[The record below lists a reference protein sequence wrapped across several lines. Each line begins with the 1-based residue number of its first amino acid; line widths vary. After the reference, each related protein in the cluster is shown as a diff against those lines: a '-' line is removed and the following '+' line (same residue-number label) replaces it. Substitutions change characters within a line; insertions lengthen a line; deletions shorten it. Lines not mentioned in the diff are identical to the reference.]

1 MNTGGRVQY
10 DLEHPSKILCV
21 GFNYPRH
28 SGELGY
34 EQPKE
39 PVIFLKPRSALTTN
53 KTPVVYPSTVRQLDY
68 EGELVVVIGRR
79 CRRVSE
85 ADALEY
91 VGGYKVG
98 NDFTARDQQLPTTQ
112 WTFAKGYDGFCAL
125 SSPAVQH
132 DNWRSLR
139 LQTHVNGELRQ
150 DALVGQLIFPIEYL
164 ISYISE
170 RITLEPC
177 DVLMTGTPTGVG
189 PLQVGDHVRVS
200 AEGVGEV
207 ENWIVADN
215 DDVARDAEAADI
227 RP

>member
-1 MNTGGRVQY
+1 MNTAGPAQHERV
-10 DLEHPSKILCV
+10 EPPSKIVCV

-28 SGELGY
+28 SRELGY

-39 PVIFLKPRSALTTN
+39 PVIFLKPLSALTASR
-53 KTPVVYPSTVRQLDY
+53 TPVVYPSTVRQLDY

-79 CRRVSE
+79 CRRVAE

-98 NDFTARDQQLPTTQ
+98 NDFTARDQQLPNAQ

-125 SSPAVQH
+125 SSPAMPH
-132 DNWRSLR
+132 DDWRSLR

-150 DALVGQLIFPIEYL
+150 DVLVGQMIFPVEYL
-164 ISYISE
+164 ISFICE
-170 RITLEPC
+170 RITLEAG
-177 DVLMTGTPTGVG
+177 DLLMTGTPPGVG
-189 PLQVGDHVRVS
+189 TLQVGDHVRVS
-200 AEGVGEV
+200 VAGIGEV

-215 DDVARDAEAADI
+215 DNVARSTEVAD
-227 RP
+227 